1 MFTWFFQSGQ
11 IHNYEDAAKSDT
23 AQFARFHRGMLDGGV
38 YLPPSQYEAAFLSVA
53 HTPADIEQTIA
64 GARSTFATLAQTAAT
79 SL

>member
-11 IHNYEDAAKSDT
+11 IHNYDDVAKSDI

-38 YLPPSQYEAAFLSVA
+38 YLPPSQFEAAFLGIA
-53 HTPADIEQTIA
+53 HKAGDIEQTIDV
-64 GARSTFATLAQTAAT
+64 ARHTFATLTQTAAT